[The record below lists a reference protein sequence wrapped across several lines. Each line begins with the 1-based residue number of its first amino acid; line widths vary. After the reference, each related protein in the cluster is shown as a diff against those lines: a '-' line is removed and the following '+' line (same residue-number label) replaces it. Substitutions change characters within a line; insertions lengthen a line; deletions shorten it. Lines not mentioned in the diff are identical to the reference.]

1 MKRKGLALKFFLP
14 VSIALAIILG
24 LVIWGVSTYQTTQA
38 EKAFEENLTTLAVSS
53 RSMLHEDAESYCK
66 THGMTFHQIQKDDN
80 PRDPAILAFQR
91 ESWSQF
97 ESNPALDHRVGRW
110 VDAKG
115 EPLIYVLSPGRLKE
129 ICINCH
135 TSYGI
140 DALKDRKVGDLV
152 AGFGVSMSTA
162 GLYKTQRNIQ
172 IIAIVGGLTLLV
184 LISAIMIRQVSASLL
199 KPLDR
204 LSGAIGR
211 VATGDMTV
219 AAPVESEDE
228 IGQLARTFN
237 GMVADLNRAI
247 GNMGQASE
255 QVASGSMELAAS
267 AEQMSQT
274 VQETARVGEG
284 LRQAG
289 REVLAALRQ
298 LDANVE
304 SMANHTQQ
312 TGAKADEAVQ
322 DTDRGADTGR
332 GTAQG
337 MQAIQT
343 ATSRIVQAVK
353 VIQGLARQT
362 NLLSLNAA
370 IEAAKAG
377 AQGKGFAVVA
387 EEVRILAERS
397 GQSAKE
403 VEETIHTMQDAVTE
417 GASSVDVTLHHLE
430 AIRDRIS
437 QVSGS
442 IHEIGNLSQGQAR
455 ASQDVGRLMNET
467 ASRLDQNAAATQ
479 QLAAT
484 VHEVAKTSDE
494 LSRVSE
500 LLKETVQRF
509 RLR

>member
-1 MKRKGLALKFFLP
+1 MKRNGLALKFFLP
-14 VSIALAIILG
+14 VSLALAVIFG
-24 LVIWGVSTYQTTQA
+24 FVIWGVSAYQTSQT

-53 RSMLHEDAESYCK
+53 RSMLHADAEEYCR
-66 THGMTFHQIQKDDN
+66 TRGMTFHQVMKKDH

-91 ESWSQF
+91 ESMTQF
-97 ESNPALDHRVGRW
+97 EKDPTLDHQVGRW
-110 VDAKG
+110 VDANG

-129 ICINCH
+129 TCINCH
-135 TSYGI
+135 NSYGV
-140 DALKDRKVGDLV
+140 DEFKDNKAGDLV
-152 AGFGVSMSTA
+152 AAFGVSMSTTH
-162 GLYKTQRNIQ
+162 LYRTQRNIR
-172 IIAIVGGLTLLV
+172 IISIAAGLALLTV
-184 LISAIMIRQVSASLL
+184 ISAVMIRRVNSSIL
-199 KPLDR
+199 KPLER
-204 LSGAIGR
+204 LSGAISR

-219 AAPVESEDE
+219 EAAVESGDE

-237 GMVADLNRAI
+237 GMVSDLNQAL
-247 GNMGQASE
+247 GHMGQASE

-267 AEQMSQT
+267 ADEMNLT

-289 REVLAALRQ
+289 REVLTALRQ

-304 SMANHTQQ
+304 AMADHTRQ
-312 TGAKADEAVQ
+312 TGLKADEAVQ
-322 DTDRGADTGR
+322 DTDRGAETGR
-332 GTAQG
+332 GTAHG
-337 MQAIQT
+337 MQAIQG
-343 ATSRIVQAVK
+343 ATSRISQAVK
-353 VIQGLARQT
+353 VIQSLARQT

-377 AQGKGFAVVA
+377 AHGKGFAVVA

-403 VEETIHTMQDAVTE
+403 VEETIHAMQEAVTE

-437 QVSGS
+437 QVSGN
-442 IHEIGNLSQGQAR
+442 IHEIGSLSQGQAR
-455 ASQDVGRLMNET
+455 TSQDVGRLMNET

-484 VHEVAKTSDE
+484 VQEVAKTSDE
-494 LSRVSE
+494 LSRVAE
-500 LLKETVQRF
+500 ILKETVQRF